1 MSKFVSWINV
11 AVLVILTGCKGAE
24 KEKVMGPE
32 QTVEAFC
39 RAVTAGEWAEAEA
52 LCDTLS
58 MKEYLDSYKEAWET
72 LHKEDSC
79 AMAIAKGILAGTVM
93 SVDDIRKEDDRRIIS
108 YTLTAD
114 GNRKA
119 RKAVVRK
126 EEGAWRV
133 ERISDVL

>member
-1 MSKFVSWINV
+1 MSKFVLWIIV

-52 LCDTLS
+52 LCDTLN

-93 SVDDIRKEDDRRIIS
+93 SVEKVEKEDERRVVS

-114 GNRKA
+114 GNRKT
-119 RKAVVRK
+119 RKATLRK
-126 EEGAWRV
+126 EEGEWRV
-133 ERISDVL
+133 ERISDVH

>member
-1 MSKFVSWINV
+1 MSKFVLWIIV
-11 AVLVILTGCKGAE
+11 AVLVILTGCKGAA

-32 QTVEAFC
+32 QPVEAFC

-58 MKEYLDSYKEAWET
+58 MREYLDSYKEAWET

-119 RKAVVRK
+119 RKAVVSK